1 MSNMVYLMTSLPSL
15 TFGQEPPI
23 TLEEFNNDAKDQLS
37 GKHFKAVV
45 NTDIQ
50 NLTCKSG
57 LKNIASLFNS
67 IYADLC
73 EARKA
78 SAQNRQAKLDRLPKS
93 VLSGNPLER
102 EQGIIKWQWD
112 ELTDIEAGKTFTL
125 TEVLVYKLKLQLLIR
140 LNSFSK
146 DKGAKVLAD
155 VVNPDKNKE
164 DN

>member
-37 GKHFKAVV
+37 GRHFKTVE

-50 NLTCKSG
+50 KLKSKSG
-57 LKNIASLFNS
+57 IKNIASLFNS
-67 IYADLC
+67 TYADLS

-102 EQGIIKWQWD
+102 EQNIIKWQWD

-125 TEVLVYKLKLQLLIR
+125 TEVLVYKIKLQLLIR

-146 DKGAKVLAD
+146 DKGAKVLAE
-155 VVNPDKNKE
+155 VVSPEKNKE